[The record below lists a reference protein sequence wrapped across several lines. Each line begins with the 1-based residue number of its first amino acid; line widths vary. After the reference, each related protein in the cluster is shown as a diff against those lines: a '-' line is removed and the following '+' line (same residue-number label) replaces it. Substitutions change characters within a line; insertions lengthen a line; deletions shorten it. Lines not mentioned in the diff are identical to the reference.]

1 MKKYS
6 EQKLYGATNK
16 IISLPKNNV
25 LLKKNALQKKKFC
38 CSDSVEI
45 YKEEEGIMKNKRIGI
60 KLGKTVNMGNYES
73 LRIDI
78 ELSGEIGDKEFSKVI
93 EDLSDE
99 GNELLEREI
108 EIAITK
114 QHGD

>member
-1 MKKYS
+1 
-6 EQKLYGATNK
+6 
-16 IISLPKNNV
+16 
-25 LLKKNALQKKKFC
+25 
-38 CSDSVEI
+38 
-45 YKEEEGIMKNKRIGI
+45 
-60 KLGKTVNMGNYES
+60 
-73 LRIDI
+73 
-78 ELSGEIGDKEFSKVI
+78 LSGEIGNKEFSEAI